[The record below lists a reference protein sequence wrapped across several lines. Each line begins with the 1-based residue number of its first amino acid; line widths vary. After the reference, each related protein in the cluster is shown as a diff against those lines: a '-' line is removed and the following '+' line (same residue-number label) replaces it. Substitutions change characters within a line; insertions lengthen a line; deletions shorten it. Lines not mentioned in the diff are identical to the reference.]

1 MLLSHARVLIILA
14 KQECLGLLQ
23 GEATPMPII
32 EVVQRIEVPD
42 MPDVDLP
49 YEDGEPLESNWHRLQ
64 INLLGD
70 VLRQHWPEC
79 TDFFAGGN
87 MFVYYSLEQARNR
100 DYKGPDFFVVLGVD
114 GVRPRHSWIVW
125 QEQGRYPDVIV
136 ELLSPT
142 TMSEDLGPKKDLYER
157 VFKTADYFCVNP
169 DDWSL
174 RGWRLGNMH
183 YVALQPDPRGTLSKV
198 GQLLELYGN
207 RKVLIIGHSDG
218 LGAATYNQRLSERQA
233 AAVRQF
239 LIDHSGAIPTLLTAE
254 GMGDSR
260 PVVSEATAE
269 GRNANRR
276 VEVVILN

>member
-1 MLLSHARVLIILA
+1 
-14 KQECLGLLQ
+14 
-23 GEATPMPII
+23 MPII

-42 MPDVDLP
+42 MPDIDLP

-70 VLRQHWPEC
+70 VLRQHWPER

-114 GVRPRHSWIVW
+114 GARPRHSWIVW

-142 TMSEDLGPKKDLYER
+142 TISQDLGPKKDLYER
-157 VFKTADYFCVNP
+157 VFKTSEYFCVNP

-174 RGWRLGNMH
+174 RGWHLDNMH
-183 YVALQPDPRGTLSKV
+183 YVALQPDPRGWLWAKPCSSGSV
-198 GQLLELYGN
+198 Y
-207 RKVLIIGHSDG
+207 RKAAFKARRRTGYAFLPPLGHSCQRRKRPQRAHTPVRKLSG
-218 LGAATYNQRLSERQA
+218 LRAETERA
-233 AAVRQF
+233 R
-239 LIDHSGAIPTLLTAE
+239 AE
-254 GMGDSR
+254 
-260 PVVSEATAE
+260 AE
-269 GRNANRR
+269 HAR
-276 VEVVILN
+276 VEALEAENTRLRAELERLRGSTP